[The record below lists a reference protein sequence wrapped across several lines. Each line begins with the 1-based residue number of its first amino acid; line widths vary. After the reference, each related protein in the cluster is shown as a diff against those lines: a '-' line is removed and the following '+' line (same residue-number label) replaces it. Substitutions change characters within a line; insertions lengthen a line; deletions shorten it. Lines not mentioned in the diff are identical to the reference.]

1 MARTNAMNIA
11 TNAAGTT
18 ADLLAES
25 YGKVIDSIQK
35 GAISEQIKNKD
46 YSGDPTTGSVEVD
59 RFKNAAS
66 NDYGTARTAGEG
78 GKLLNTGK
86 VTINIDTDKEIIEEL
101 EAKDIALYGV
111 DNLIG
116 RRAGNHAKR
125 MIATLDNAYF
135 GALET
140 AATAVT
146 ITGLTAIEDIVE
158 AAIQAVET
166 VNNDWVDGVD
176 REDIVLTLTPAAYGK
191 LRNHID
197 KVMVQNDAGAEE
209 ISMFHGVR
217 VFSNTR
223 QTKAIIATIFGSAA
237 QPVMVKEYQDEKIP
251 LSDAHAVELFYS
263 YGTKVVTPDLVKAID
278 TLPAEAAAKDG
289 E

>member
-1 MARTNAMNIA
+1 MSRTNAMNIA
-11 TNAAGTT
+11 TNAGGTT
-18 ADLLAES
+18 PDLLAES

-66 NDYGTARTAGEG
+66 NDYGTARTAAKGD
-78 GKLLNTGK
+78 KVLNTGK
-86 VTINIDTDKEIIEEL
+86 VTINIDTDKEIVEEL

-140 AATAVT
+140 AATTVT
-146 ITGLTAIEDIVE
+146 LGAGVTAIEDVVE
-158 AAIQAVET
+158 AMIQSIET

-176 REDIVLTLTPAAYGK
+176 REDICLTLTPSAYGK

-197 KVMVQNDAGAEE
+197 KVMVVNDAGEE
-209 ISMFHGVR
+209 EVAMFHGVR

-223 QTKAIIATIFGSAA
+223 QTAAIIATIFGSGA

-263 YGTKVVTPDLVKAID
+263 YGTKVVTPDLVKKLATIPGD
-278 TLPAEAAAKDG
+278 ES
-289 E
+289 

>member
-11 TNAAGTT
+11 TNAGGTT

-25 YGKVIDSIQK
+25 YGKVIESIQK

-66 NDYGTARTAGEG
+66 NDYGTARGAGKG
-78 GKLLNTGK
+78 AKLLNTGK
-86 VTINIDTDKEIIEEL
+86 VTININTDKEIVEEL

-125 MIATLDNAYF
+125 MIATLDGAYF
-135 GALET
+135 AALES
-140 AATAVT
+140 AATAVVLPAGT
-146 ITGLTAIEDIVE
+146 TAIEDVAE
-158 AAIQAVET
+158 AMIQSIET

-176 REDIVLTLTPAAYGK
+176 REDICLVLSVKAYGK
-191 LRNHID
+191 LRNYID
-197 KVMVQNDAGAEE
+197 KVMVENDAGKEE
-209 ISMFHGVR
+209 IALFHGVR
-217 VFSNTR
+217 VYSNTR
-223 QTKAIIATIFGSAA
+223 QTVDIIATIFGSGA

-263 YGTKVVTPDLVKAID
+263 YGTAVVTPDLVK
-278 TLPAEAAAKDG
+278 TLASIPGGDES
-289 E
+289 